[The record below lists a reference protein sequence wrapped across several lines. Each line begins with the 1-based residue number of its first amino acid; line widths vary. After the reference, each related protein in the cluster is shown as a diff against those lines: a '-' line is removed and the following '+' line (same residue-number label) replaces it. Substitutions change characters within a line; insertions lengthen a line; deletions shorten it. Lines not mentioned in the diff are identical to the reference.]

1 MKRWKNMAAFF
12 LALALVANM
21 LFAGKIVAEADEM
34 EEGEDLSGT
43 VSILGGDSICFVDE
57 QNGQYEPIS
66 EPEIITL
73 GGSAEESVQTAAL
86 LFKVCVKNDMG
97 QAYTLSSRS
106 YVQWTIYN
114 EDHNLMQTVKAPL
127 TSVETNTGET
137 GISDG
142 ASNNAY
148 FTLTLDSGTISG
160 EAELDEIVLYGQE
173 ANSEVGFK
181 TYYGTVYEE
190 QKLWG
195 YFCPENNEEESKYF
209 DDISYDYPLNFT
221 INNLNPD
228 TVAPVITSLT
238 RGVTDGNVYTLYTGE
253 DAEFSISYN
262 DDNSVIDSIKMT
274 FVDENSNYL
283 LGYCNVDPYENGE
296 TYGKAGT
303 DKEIHVTF
311 DSGYKTLTGK
321 FTLSSVEIS
330 DIWGNTRLYS
340 DKYPGG
346 EQIRTFGDEEFT
358 DDEEMASLLSVDV
371 DSTDPTP
378 QEVWDSWKEAC
389 SFERILY
396 TDGIEITGVTLDS
409 TINRNAVAPGT
420 QIKAKVSVKNNSEEI
435 YTINSAEISW
445 AGPTEDEG
453 YIYTSLEDFSIDV
466 NGGESQD
473 IQIPVQL
480 EKNEINGKRT
490 LLSIYLDYSE
500 GDNLHA
506 EIDDSGILY
515 SFWNDN
521 LTSSFKHDAD
531 FTVGTPA
538 VAPVNP
544 SGNTQNLTSNTT
556 GNTNSGTPAEVIN
569 RKLKGTRITSL
580 KAAKKKVVVK
590 WKKQTKKT
598 KGYQIQYS
606 TDKKFQTGVKT
617 KTINGNKKTSITLKG
632 LKSKKTYYVRIRTWQ
647 KTATGKAYSTWS
659 KAKKVK
665 VK

>member
-86 LFKVCVKNDMG
+86 LFKVCVKNNMS
-97 QAYTLSSRS
+97 QAYTLSKSS
-106 YVQWTIYN
+106 YAQWTIYN
-114 EDHNLMQTVKAPL
+114 EEHNLMQTVKAPL
-127 TSVETNTGET
+127 TSVGLDTDKT
-137 GISDG
+137 GIPDG
-142 ASNNAY
+142 ASNYAY

-173 ANSEVGFK
+173 ANSEVGYK

-195 YFCPENNEEESKYF
+195 YFCPENNEEEAKYF
-209 DDISYDYPLNFT
+209 DDILYDYPLNFT

-274 FVDENSNYL
+274 FVDEKSNHL
-283 LGYCNVDPYENGE
+283 EGECDIENGE
-296 TYGKAGT
+296 TYGKEGE
-303 DKEIHVTF
+303 DKVIHVTF
-311 DSGYKTLTGK
+311 DSCYKTLTGK

-340 DKYPGG
+340 DEYPGG
-346 EQIRTFGDEEFT
+346 EQSQTFDKEFT

-371 DSTDPTP
+371 DSKE
-378 QEVWDSWKEAC
+378 EVWDSWKEAC
-389 SFERILY
+389 SFERILC
-396 TDGIEITGVTLDS
+396 TDGVEITGVTLDPS
-409 TINRNAVAPGT
+409 LYRNVVAPGT
-420 QIKAKVSVKNNSEEI
+420 QINAKVTVKNNSEEE
-435 YTINSAEISW
+435 YTINSAYISW
-445 AGPTEDEG
+445 CGPTEVEE
-453 YIYTSLEDFSIDV
+453 YIETSLEELSIV
-466 NGGESQD
+466 VEAGKSKV
-473 IQIPVQL
+473 IQIPVQI
-480 EKNEINGKRT
+480 EKNVLNGKRT
-490 LLSIYLDYSE
+490 LLSITLCTSE
-500 GDNLHA
+500 YDNLYA
-506 EIDDSGILY
+506 ETDDSGNLY
-515 SFWNDN
+515 SFWNNN
-521 LTSSFKHDAD
+521 LTNSFLHDAD

-556 GNTNSGTPAEVIN
+556 GNTNSCTPAEVIN
-569 RKLKGTRITSL
+569 RKLKGTKIISL
-580 KAAKKKVVVK
+580 KPAKKKVVVK

-598 KGYQIQYS
+598 KGYQLQYS
-606 TDKKFQTGVKT
+606 TDKKFQTGVKA

-647 KTATGKAYSTWS
+647 KTSTGKAYSTWS
-659 KAKKVK
+659 KAKKAK